1 MGNARRLAGL
11 ALCAV
16 LTAPFGGGQVA
27 LDPRKQPAASPER
40 SQRPNLRVDTN
51 LVLVPVTVCDPM
63 NRPVTGLE
71 KENFRVLENNVEQ
84 TITHFAMDD
93 EPVAVGLAF
102 DVSGSMGA
110 KLGMSRLAAGAF
122 FRLANPE
129 DEFFLILFDDRPR
142 LVVPLTQDTGEIK
155 SQITFTSSK
164 GSTALVDA
172 VVLGL
177 HELKK
182 SKLTR
187 KALLIISDGGEN
199 NSRYNDRE
207 LRDLV
212 RESDALIY
220 AIGVFGGGG
229 RTREDG
235 RTIRRPD
242 AAGGRQRTAGYRRE
256 DRHRAAEPLHPGV
269 LARQPAAGR
278 PLPSRAGQ
286 GGAPARPAAPEG
298 FLAPRLLCAVGLN
311 CHCPFLPARIGGP
324 FRQRQRAQHA
334 GAVSQAR
341 RDHVAIHV
349 LQQRARLDVAV
360 QDAA

>member
-16 LTAPFGGGQVA
+16 LTAPLGGGQATV
-27 LDPRKQPAASPER
+27 DPRKKPAASPER

-110 KLGMSRLAAGAF
+110 KLGMSRMAAGAF

-142 LVVPLTQDTGEIK
+142 LIVPLTQDTGEIK
-155 SQITFTSSK
+155 SQITFTGSK

-207 LRDLV
+207 LRELV

-220 AIGVFGGGG
+220 AIGVFGGEG
-229 RTREDG
+229 RTREEYEGPRYLTGMVEQSGGRMLPAAANELPDIAAKIGIELRNRYILGYSPANQQRDG
-235 RTIRRPD
+235 RYHPVQVKVVPPRGLPPLKAFWRR
-242 AAGGRQRTAGYRRE
+242 GYY
-256 DRHRAAEPLHPGV
+256 A
-269 LARQPAAGR
+269 
-278 PLPSRAGQ
+278 PS
-286 GGAPARPAAPEG
+286 
-298 FLAPRLLCAVGLN
+298 
-311 CHCPFLPARIGGP
+311 
-324 FRQRQRAQHA
+324 
-334 GAVSQAR
+334 
-341 RDHVAIHV
+341 D
-349 LQQRARLDVAV
+349 
-360 QDAA
+360 